1 MFGFFRKKNNKASVT
16 TDDKLWIESNFIW
29 LISTFGLDRLKN
41 KPFIL
46 PKSNIFPYKNLN
58 DEEQFEKL
66 LIQLCGYIEIKLD
79 DIRINIFDDINTKQW
94 SEWKPK
100 LHRED
105 INLNNRDREEDK
117 KRYSIKLAKSNLNN
131 PQHLTTILVHE
142 IMSEKLIV
150 GSYVEKNQN
159 DWDAVIDLACIFFG
173 FGVFMSN
180 SIVLTNE
187 IWLDKK
193 FYLPSQLLS
202 YSNALLCYITKSDY
216 KIYIQEFNEF
226 TNDLFK
232 NDCEYLFNTND
243 TELYQEKIVECEYI
257 YKYRKVIDDCIESRN
272 YSEAI
277 KASKILV
284 ELDPLNISFLF
295 DLAYTYLQNKNYI
308 DAINVYTKAID
319 IDQLNDY
326 HYSFRGYCKLQL
338 GDIENAYWD
347 IKTSFEM
354 NPDYSYHWR
363 NMGAYYLKLKEYN
376 KALEHFNKAYEI
388 DPQTDLINFYFAIT
402 YSSLREIE
410 KARMYNIKSIDK
422 NENNDSTFV
431 Y

>member
-173 FGVFMSN
+173 FGVFISQYAF
-180 SIVLTNE
+180 SIS
-187 IWLDKK
+187 
-193 FYLPSQLLS
+193 PS
-202 YSNALLCYITKSDY
+202 
-216 KIYIQEFNEF
+216 
-226 TNDLFK
+226 
-232 NDCEYLFNTND
+232 
-243 TELYQEKIVECEYI
+243 
-257 YKYRKVIDDCIESRN
+257 
-272 YSEAI
+272 
-277 KASKILV
+277 
-284 ELDPLNISFLF
+284 
-295 DLAYTYLQNKNYI
+295 
-308 DAINVYTKAID
+308 
-319 IDQLNDY
+319 
-326 HYSFRGYCKLQL
+326 
-338 GDIENAYWD
+338 
-347 IKTSFEM
+347 
-354 NPDYSYHWR
+354 
-363 NMGAYYLKLKEYN
+363 
-376 KALEHFNKAYEI
+376 
-388 DPQTDLINFYFAIT
+388 
-402 YSSLREIE
+402 
-410 KARMYNIKSIDK
+410 
-422 NENNDSTFV
+422 
-431 Y
+431 